1 MIGIWKEVEFR
12 QAFAEKIEQ
21 GFSDLKRMRRTQR
34 YPRIFYPQEIFAHHK
49 EVEIH
54 EYTT

>member
-12 QAFAEKIEQ
+12 QAFSENIEQ
-21 GFSDLKRMRRTQR
+21 GFSDLKRMRRTHR
-34 YPRIFYPQEIFAHHK
+34 YPRIFYPQE
-49 EVEIH
+49 VEIH